1 MGAQSWL
8 GCLIGAGL
16 ALSASASA
24 KPHEPAAPPR
34 PNVVVILADDAGYAD
49 FGFQGSRQFQTP
61 NIDALAREGVVF
73 SAAYA
78 TTPFCSPSR
87 AGLLTGRYP
96 QRFGYEFN
104 LTHAPP
110 PGVDPR
116 FMGLAREEKTL
127 GDHFRT
133 AGYRTIAVGKWHV
146 GSLPQY
152 HPNVRGFDDFYGFL
166 DGGSTYFAEQIKPG
180 TIERNGQPAAPSVY
194 LTDDFG
200 REANGYIAANRDRP
214 FLLYL
219 AFNAVHTPMDAS
231 KADLRQVAHIADP
244 QRRRLAA
251 MTLGLDRAVGAVRA
265 KLRQLKLDERTLI
278 VFTNDNGGD
287 QIGLDA
293 SNAPLRGTKGTL
305 LEGGIR
311 VPLIVRFPD
320 RRGAGTRR
328 DDPVSL
334 MDVAPTALAITGLP
348 IPANLDGRSLFGN
361 PADGTRTL
369 YWRYDNMAAVRE
381 GRWKL
386 LRYPDRPP
394 ELYDLAT
401 DIGEAADRASAEPA
415 VVRSLMSKLFAWEG
429 TLTHPRWNTGTFW
442 SQEDVRRYSDAHVAA
457 KIAAEKADL
466 GGEGGKPD

>member
-1 MGAQSWL
+1 MHKPGLLSF
-8 GCLIGAGL
+8 LIGASF
-16 ALSASASA
+16 ALSS
-24 KPHEPAAPPR
+24 PAMGQQIGPDPKPR

-49 FGFQGSRQFQTP
+49 FGFQGSREFRTP

-110 PGVDPR
+110 PGVDPQ
-116 FMGLAREEKTL
+116 FMGLAREERTL

-152 HPNVRGFDDFYGFL
+152 HPNARGFDDFYGFL
-166 DGGSTYFAEQIKPG
+166 GGGSTYFAERVKPG
-180 TIERNGQPAAPSVY
+180 TIERNGQPAKPSEY
-194 LTDDFG
+194 LTDDFA
-200 REANGYIAANRDRP
+200 RKASAYITANRDRP

-219 AFNAVHTPMDAS
+219 AFNAVHTPMDARPE
-231 KADLRQVAHIADP
+231 DLKQVAHIADP

-251 MTLGLDRAVGAVRA
+251 MTLGLDRAVGSVRA
-265 KLRQLKLDERTLI
+265 TLRELKLDRNTLI

-287 QIGLDA
+287 RVGLDA

-305 LEGGIR
+305 LEGGVR
-311 VPLIVRFPD
+311 VPLIVRYPD
-320 RRGAGTRR
+320 RHGAGTRR
-328 DDPVSL
+328 ADPVSL
-334 MDVAPTALAITGLP
+334 MDILPTALAVSKLP
-348 IPANLDGRSLFGN
+348 APTNLDGRSLLDPPPTGGERALF
-361 PADGTRTL
+361 
-369 YWRYDNMAAVRE
+369 WRYDNMAAMRE

-386 LRYPDRPP
+386 LRYPDRPA
-394 ELYDLAT
+394 ELYDLEA
-401 DIGEAADRASAEPA
+401 DIGEARDLAMAEPERLRA
-415 VVRSLMSKLFAWEG
+415 MMARLFAWEG

-442 SQEDVRRYSDAHVAA
+442 SQEDVRRYSEAYVAA
-457 KIAAEKADL
+457 AIAREKAALAKDA
-466 GGEGGKPD
+466 GQ